1 MKAPRLRTWWT
12 DIMIFKNIGFCMS
25 VVHRNVFFFS
35 SFLSKRIKILVIV
48 LMVGP
53 LSFLS
58 KALRPHDISTS
69 LFVVLCRSSIE
80 KIN

>member
-1 MKAPRLRTWWT
+1 
-12 DIMIFKNIGFCMS
+12 MIFKNIGFCMS

-35 SFLSKRIKILVIV
+35 SFLSKRIKISVTV

-53 LSFLS
+53 LNFLS
-58 KALRPHDISTS
+58 EALQPHDISTS
-69 LFVVLCRSSIE
+69 LYVVLCRSSAE